1 MRLFLSLIAVTILIT
16 GCGVAEHLT
25 NQCSG
30 DLDGLCDT
38 VLGEDRREIPAA
50 VNGTDG
56 QDGSAG
62 ADGEPAELYE
72 VVIQAS
78 RTYSPS
84 TFSPGLSEAP
94 AGVYSLPEVITLT
107 SGVAG
112 TGWVS
117 IILDGIRYC
126 YQGNGRNNN
135 DPGSAFQY
143 RGAATDVNDE
153 CFEAGRT
160 ELPLERFVR
169 SDDQIE
175 LQLNGGG
182 VSSSIRTDSSVEAE
196 ILALIAE

>member
-1 MRLFLSLIAVTILIT
+1 MNKLLLTIAALSLTACGPAPELGSAVGAIAHNWQYL
-16 GCGVAEHLT
+16 A
-25 NQCSG
+25 
-30 DLDGLCDT
+30 
-38 VLGEDRREIPAA
+38 GEDG
-50 VNGTDG
+50 VNG
-56 QDGSAG
+56 QDGMDGQAG
-62 ADGEPAELYE
+62 SDGEPAELYE

-78 RTYSPS
+78 RTYGPS